1 MPASEYKKYYLIS
14 RPHYDEKIHVW
25 VPYASVAGDA
35 DGREFYYHRLKDLNS
50 TFATEEQALSYGF
63 IVARSWID
71 EHLMNREK
79 H

>member
-14 RPHYDEKIHVW
+14 RPHYDETIHVW
-25 VPYASVAGDA
+25 VPYASVAA
-35 DGREFYYHRLKDLNS
+35 DGREFYYHQFNDLNS
-50 TFATEEQALSYGF
+50 TFETKEQALSFGF
-63 IVARSWID
+63 IVARSWVD